1 MQLYES
7 ILYVFVAF
15 IFSAFYEMLTWM
27 EVHEYPFVCTTNLLD
42 SLDEASLRRFTF
54 KIRFDF
60 FNQKQVN
67 CAIEHFWGTKN
78 TQVDIK
84 GLTAGDFATVK
95 KKTDIL
101 GIENLNEILKML
113 EEEVKI
119 KKSEELKQAI
129 GF

>member
-1 MQLYES
+1 M
-7 ILYVFVAF
+7 
-15 IFSAFYEMLTWM
+15 
-27 EVHEYPFVCTTNLLD
+27 
-42 SLDEASLRRFTF
+42 
-54 KIRFDF
+54 
-60 FNQKQVN
+60 N
-67 CAIEHFWGTKN
+67 CAIEHFWGIKN